1 MRLQC
6 ESNAKCAL
14 DSKATRSLQ
23 KRLDAKREMRRI
35 RSPDPLS
42 GNAKAEVE
50 MLFNNLNKKSVWT
63 LTGVEL
69 IEITLPFGK

>member
-1 MRLQC
+1 M
-6 ESNAKCAL
+6 
-14 DSKATRSLQ
+14 Q
-23 KRLDAKREMRRI
+23 KRLDATREMRRI

-69 IEITLPFGK
+69 IEITLPFGE

>member
-1 MRLQC
+1 M
-6 ESNAKCAL
+6 
-14 DSKATRSLQ
+14 Q
-23 KRLDAKREMRRI
+23 KRLDATREMRRI

-42 GNAKAEVE
+42 DNVKLEVE

-69 IEITLPFGK
+69 IEITLSFGE

>member
-1 MRLQC
+1 MR
-6 ESNAKCAL
+6 K
-14 DSKATRSLQ
+14 
-23 KRLDAKREMRRI
+23 I

-42 GNAKAEVE
+42 GNAKAKVK

-69 IEITLPFGK
+69 IEITLPFGE

>member
-1 MRLQC
+1 
-6 ESNAKCAL
+6 
-14 DSKATRSLQ
+14 
-23 KRLDAKREMRRI
+23 MRRI

-50 MLFNNLNKKSVWT
+50 MLFNNINKKSVWT

-69 IEITLPFGK
+69 IEITLPFGE